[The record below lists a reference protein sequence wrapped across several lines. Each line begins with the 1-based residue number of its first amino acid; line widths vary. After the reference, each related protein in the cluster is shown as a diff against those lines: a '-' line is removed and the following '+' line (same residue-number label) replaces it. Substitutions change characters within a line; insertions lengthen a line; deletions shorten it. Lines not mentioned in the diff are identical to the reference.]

1 MMQWRRRDIHH
12 FRLTNICHAKIKHK
26 NQAYNR
32 MPNFYGNNT
41 PLTKCVDDKLYNTF
55 GSRFPPNYPKN
66 VSRYNAA
73 RNAIKYQCMKKLG
86 YGPSNP
92 RKVHQTQSRL
102 SELEGRKMNAYNAEK
117 EASTYGPGE
126 EQYQPRSYA
135 PVDPTLNRLPPSV
148 EDMGPNNNLTQ
159 ERRSGSPPKFA
170 GFGFGGGRGRRHSR
184 TRSKH
189 HKKLRRR
196 QTRRKSN

>member
-1 MMQWRRRDIHH
+1 MMPWRPLGIHH
-12 FRLTNICHAKIKHK
+12 FRPTNICHDKIKHK

-32 MPNFYGNNT
+32 MPDFYGNIT
-41 PLTKCVDDKLYNTF
+41 PLTKCIDDKLYNTF

-86 YGPSNP
+86 YGPRNP

-102 SELEGRKMNAYNAEK
+102 SAVEGREMNTYDAERV
-117 EASTYGPGE
+117 ASIYGPGE
-126 EQYQPRSYA
+126 EQYQPAWYA
-135 PVDPTLNRLPPSV
+135 PVDPTLNNLPPSV
-148 EDMGPNNNLTQ
+148 EDVGPNNNLAE

-170 GFGFGGGRGRRHSR
+170 GFGFGGVRGRRQSR
-184 TRSKH
+184 TRSKRN
-189 HKKLRRR
+189 KKSRRR
-196 QTRRKSN
+196 QTRRKSI